1 MTTSQPPTDPSV
13 TQRVRAIVVP
23 ALEASSQATA
33 REVVRQMSPPHWSR
47 HVVDKMS
54 GIAGAFFILVL
65 ALRDKIGGTEALVG
79 IASLLGGLEVLNRF
93 GIRVG
98 GAATAASVAM
108 FAIASSAIAWPGAV
122 LAAVLTLAGFS
133 IR

>member
-1 MTTSQPPTDPSV
+1 MATEQPQDPSV

-23 ALEASSQATA
+23 ALESHSQATA
-33 REVVRQMSPPHWSR
+33 REVVRQLTPPHWSR

-54 GIAGAFFILVL
+54 GIAGAICILVMV
-65 ALRDKIGGTEALVG
+65 LRDKIGGTEG
-79 IASLLGGLEVLNRF
+79 MIATVSLLGGLEALNRF

-108 FAIASSAIAWPGAV
+108 FAVASSAVAWPGAM
-122 LAAVLTLAGFS
+122 LAAILTLAGFS

>member
-1 MTTSQPPTDPSV
+1 
-13 TQRVRAIVVP
+13 
-23 ALEASSQATA
+23 
-33 REVVRQMSPPHWSR
+33 MSPPHWSR

-122 LAAVLTLAGFS
+122 LAAVLTLASFS